1 MIYLLLTSQ
10 FVTAGVFAL
19 SAYGK
24 VREQSAFARSL
35 ADFHVPP
42 RVRVPVAAA
51 VTTAEVAVVPLA
63 LVQATAVAGLALGA
77 VLLFGFAAVV
87 GLTLQRG
94 RRPRC
99 RCFGAVGAP
108 LRGAH
113 VVRNIVLAALAT
125 TGAVLA
131 AATHQAVAPPI
142 GSFVITGV
150 LAAALL
156 AAVANF
162 DDLVEVVA
170 PRAG

>member
-10 FVTAGVFAL
+10 FVTAGVFSL

-24 VREQSAFARSL
+24 VREQSEFARSL

-42 RVRVPVAAA
+42 RVRVAVAAA
-51 VTTAEVAVVPLA
+51 VTAVEVAVIPLA
-63 LVQATAVAGLALGA
+63 LLPATAVAGLALGA
-77 VLLFGFAAVV
+77 VLLLGFAAVI
-87 GLTLQRG
+87 GLTLRRG

-113 VVRNIVLAALAT
+113 VVRNGVLAAIAT
-125 TGAVLA
+125 AGAVL

-142 GSFVITGV
+142 GSFVVTGV

>member
-35 ADFHVPP
+35 VDFHVPP
-42 RVRVPVAAA
+42 GARVPVAVA
-51 VTTAEVAVVPLA
+51 VTAAEVAVVPLA
-63 LVQATAVAGLALGA
+63 LVPATAVAGLALGA
-77 VLLFGFAAVV
+77 VLLFGFAAVI
-87 GLTLQRG
+87 GLTLRRG
-94 RRPRC
+94 SRPRC
-99 RCFGAVGAP
+99 RCFGAVSAP

-113 VVRNIVLAALAT
+113 IVRNVVLAAIAT
-125 TGAVLA
+125 AGAVLA
-131 AATHQAVAPPI
+131 ATYQAVTPLI
-142 GSFVITGV
+142 GSYVVTGV
-150 LAAALL
+150 LAAVLL

-170 PRAG
+170 PRGG

>member
-51 VTTAEVAVVPLA
+51 VTAAEVAVVPLV
-63 LVQATAVAGLALGA
+63 LVPVTAVAGLALGA

-87 GLTLQRG
+87 GLTVRRG

-99 RCFGAVGAP
+99 RCFGTVGAP

-113 VVRNIVLAALAT
+113 VVRNSVLATIAT
-125 TGAVLA
+125 AGAVV
-131 AATHQAVAPPI
+131 AATYQAAPPI
-142 GSFVITGV
+142 GSFVVAGV
-150 LAAALL
+150 LAAVLL

>member
-10 FVTAGVFAL
+10 FVTAGVFVL

-24 VREQSAFARSL
+24 VREQPAFVRSL

-42 RVRVPVAAA
+42 RVRLPVAAA
-51 VTTAEVAVVPLA
+51 VTAAEIAVVPLA
-63 LVQATAVAGLALGA
+63 LVPATAVAGLALGA
-77 VLLFGFAAVV
+77 ALLFGFAAVI
-87 GLTLQRG
+87 GLTLWRG

-113 VVRNIVLAALAT
+113 AVRNIVLAAIAT
-125 TGAVLA
+125 AGAVV
-131 AATHQAVAPPI
+131 AATYQAVAPPI
-142 GSFVITGV
+142 GSFVVAGV
-150 LAAALL
+150 LAAVLL
-156 AAVANF
+156 AAVTNF

-170 PRAG
+170 PRGD

>member
-10 FVTAGVFAL
+10 FVTAGVFVL

-24 VREQSAFARSL
+24 VREQSAFAGSL
-35 ADFHVPP
+35 ADFHVRP

-63 LVQATAVAGLALGA
+63 LVPATAMAGLALGA
-77 VLLFGFAAVV
+77 VLLLGFAAVIA
-87 GLTLQRG
+87 LTLRRG
-94 RRPRC
+94 SRPRC
-99 RCFGAVGAP
+99 RCFGQVGAP

-113 VVRNIVLAALAT
+113 VVRNVVLAAVAT
-125 TGAVLA
+125 VGAVIA
-131 AATHQAVAPPI
+131 GTHQTAAPSI
-142 GSFVITGV
+142 GSFVVTGV
-150 LAAALL
+150 LAVVLV
-156 AAVANF
+156 AAVATF

>member
-1 MIYLLLTSQ
+1 VIYLLLTSQ
-10 FVTAGVFAL
+10 FVTAGVFGL

-51 VTTAEVAVVPLA
+51 VTAAEIAVVPLA
-63 LVQATAVAGLALGA
+63 LVPATAMAGLTLGA
-77 VLLFGFAAVV
+77 VLLSGFAAVI
-87 GLTLQRG
+87 GLTLRRG

-99 RCFGAVGAP
+99 RCFGAVAAP

-113 VVRNIVLAALAT
+113 AVRNIVLAAIAT
-125 TGAVLA
+125 AGAVV
-131 AATHQAVAPPI
+131 AATDQAVAPPI
-142 GSFVITGV
+142 GSFVVAGV
-150 LAAALL
+150 LAAVLL
-156 AAVANF
+156 AAVTNF

-170 PRAG
+170 PRGG

>member
-1 MIYLLLTSQ
+1 VIYLLLTSQ

-24 VREQSAFARSL
+24 VRDQAAFARSL

-42 RVRVPVAAA
+42 RMRVPVAAA
-51 VTTAEVAVVPLA
+51 VTAAEVAVVPLA
-63 LVQATAVAGLALGA
+63 LVPATAVAGLALGA
-77 VLLFGFAAVV
+77 VLLSGFAAVI

-94 RRPRC
+94 SRPRC
-99 RCFGAVGAP
+99 RCFGAVSAP

-113 VVRNIVLAALAT
+113 VVRNIALAVIAT
-125 TGAVLA
+125 AGAVVA
-131 AATHQAVAPPI
+131 SAYQAVAPPI
-142 GSFVITGV
+142 GSFVVTGV
-150 LAAALL
+150 LAAVLL

-170 PRAG
+170 PRGR

>member
-10 FVTAGVFAL
+10 FVTAGVFVL

-24 VREQSAFARSL
+24 LREQSAFAGSL

-63 LVQATAVAGLALGA
+63 LVPATAMAGLALGGA
-77 VLLFGFAAVV
+77 LLLGFAAVIAQ
-87 GLTLQRG
+87 TLRRG
-94 RRPRC
+94 SRPRC
-99 RCFGAVGAP
+99 RCFGPVGAP

-113 VVRNIVLAALAT
+113 VVRNVALAAVAT
-125 TGAVLA
+125 VGAVIA
-131 AATHQAVAPPI
+131 GTHQTVAPSI
-142 GSFVITGV
+142 GSFVVTGV
-150 LAAALL
+150 LAVVLV
-156 AAVANF
+156 AAVATF
-162 DDLVEVVA
+162 DDLVEVIA